1 MSVTIAKYYNALS
14 DLENL
19 KAEIEKMES
28 SPALMKELEFKAAL
42 EKLMDEHA
50 KDAKDVAKIIG
61 GDVTPSR
68 RSKRTPS
75 TWTNPHTGEKVTT
88 SGGNHLTLKKWREEY
103 GKEEVASWKQKG

>member
-28 SPALMKELEFKAAL
+28 SPALKKELEFKVAL

-61 GDVTPSR
+61 GEVAPSG

-75 TWTNPHTGEKVTT
+75 TWTNPHTGEKVVTA
-88 SGGNHLTLKKWREEY
+88 GGNHKTLKEWREKY
-103 GKEEVASWKQKG
+103 GADTVASWKE